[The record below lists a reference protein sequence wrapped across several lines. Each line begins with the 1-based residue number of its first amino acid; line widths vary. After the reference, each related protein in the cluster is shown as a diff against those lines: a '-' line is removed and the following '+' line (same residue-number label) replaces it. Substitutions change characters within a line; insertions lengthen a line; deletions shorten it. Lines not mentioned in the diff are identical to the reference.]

1 MLSNRWGGG
10 FQGIGR
16 VRTGGTGVSGREEGA
31 NSWNGSPAA
40 AATAHVVTATAPAS
54 ASTALLLSLQPLL
67 SSLQPLLSSLQPCY
81 CRFSPAAAATSPAVV
96 ATALASADTA
106 LLLPLLPLLSPLQ
119 PLLTILQR
127 CYYRLSPAA
136 ATTAMLSLLQ
146 PLPLPLLPLL
156 TPLKALL
163 APLQPYELHAALAAR
178 ALQPALPIHVPACA
192 ALPVCFH
199 CSSLYTR
206 HSTCHYNSYQ
216 HTWGSLQPPT
226 TPTQPAADAGKE
238 VQWQGDR
245 LAYTQ
250 WTERNAVAQL
260 AVRAHLPVNQRAR
273 FCQVTPA
280 QTFCDTIVRHYSLSP
295 AIRPLRQSRLL
306 LGEVQQLVEEAIVGT
321 CTSTRTGGVASRG
334 EGFGSGQQRQPDT
347 LSPQQ
352 LGEWV
357 SQRRVHGGVEATSL
371 GAYKPASTGAVP
383 AEALH
388 TFTLDSCASRCFF
401 RDCTTVTPLTTPVP
415 ITLADPYGGP
425 VVARASTV
433 LL

>member
-31 NSWNGSPAA
+31 NSWNGSPATTASALLSPLQPCYCRFSPAA

-178 ALQPALPIHVPACA
+178 ALQPALPIH
-192 ALPVCFH
+192 
-199 CSSLYTR
+199 
-206 HSTCHYNSYQ
+206 
-216 HTWGSLQPPT
+216 
-226 TPTQPAADAGKE
+226 PAADAGKE